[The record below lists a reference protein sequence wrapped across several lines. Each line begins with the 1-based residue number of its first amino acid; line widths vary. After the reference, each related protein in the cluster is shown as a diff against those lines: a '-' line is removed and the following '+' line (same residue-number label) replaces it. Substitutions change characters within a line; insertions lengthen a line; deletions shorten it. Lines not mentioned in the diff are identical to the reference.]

1 MRLYSYI
8 ALLAMPVLVGG
19 CSAGKKSFAADAR
32 PASREP
38 AHGFPADVPGQ
49 TQPVAGRSATIAPVV
64 LHDVTGVL
72 VVPGDRVK
80 KEQPLVKLDDDEPQA
95 DLRNKQAALAELKA
109 SLARLKAQPREQ
121 ERAEARAL
129 LEVAGINLKQA
140 REVLDRMS
148 PAYQSGAIPEQRFH
162 EARVAVIRLAA
173 EERAAVARLER
184 LLKQPV
190 ELEIAELTA
199 KVAASQAAVDAAKA
213 ELEHYTVTAPINGV
227 VSRLEVNAGTVSR
240 PGTTVWGEI
249 LDLTEIDTCCHLTPQ
264 QVEKVRIGQPAEVIL
279 DGNPVGRWTGKV
291 VWIGIAA
298 ETGTGNIPVRV
309 RLQNPKG
316 RLRCYIH
323 VRVRFDTGQV
333 ARTGK

>member
-8 ALLAMPVLVGG
+8 ALLAMPGLVGG
-19 CSAGKKSFAADAR
+19 CSPGKKSFAADAA
-32 PASREP
+32 PASKGA
-38 AHGFPADVPGQ
+38 AHAFPADVPGQ

-64 LHDVTGVL
+64 LHDVTAVL
-72 VVPGDRVK
+72 IVPGDRVK
-80 KEQPLVKLDDDEPQA
+80 KDQPLIKLDDDEAQA
-95 DLRNKQAALAELKA
+95 DLRTKQAALAELKA

-129 LEVAGINLKQA
+129 LEVAAINLKHA
-140 REVLDRMS
+140 REVLDRMG
-148 PAYQSGAIPEQRFH
+148 PAYATGAIPDHMFH
-162 EARVAVIRLAA
+162 EARVALIRLAA

-199 KVAASQAAVDAAKA
+199 KVAASQAAVDAAQA
-213 ELEHYTVTAPINGV
+213 ELEHYTVTAPIDGV

-249 LDLTEIDTCCHLTPQ
+249 LDLSEIDTCCNLTPQ
-264 QVEKVRIGQPAEVIL
+264 QVDRVRLGQPAEVIL
-279 DGNPVGRWTGKV
+279 DGSPAGQWTGKV
-291 VWIGIAA
+291 VSIGIAA
-298 ETGTGNIPVRV
+298 DPGTGHIPVRV

-323 VRVRFDTGQV
+323 VGVRFDTRPV
-333 ARTGK
+333 ALGGK

>member
-8 ALLAMPVLVGG
+8 ALLAIPGLVGG
-19 CSAGKKSFAADAR
+19 CSPGKKSFAADGA
-32 PASREP
+32 PASKE
-38 AHGFPADVPGQ
+38 AANVFPADVPGQ
-49 TQPVAGRSATIAPVV
+49 TRPVAGRSATIAPVV
-64 LHDVTGVL
+64 LHDVTEVL

-80 KEQPLVKLDDDEPQA
+80 RDQPLVKLDDDEPQA

-129 LEVAGINLKQA
+129 LEVAGVNLKQA
-140 REVLDRMS
+140 REVLASMG
-148 PAYQSGAIPEQRFH
+148 PAYQRGAIPDQRYH

-199 KVAASQAAVDAAKA
+199 KVAASQAAVDTAKA
-213 ELEHYTVTAPINGV
+213 ELEHYTVTAPIDGV

-249 LDLTEIDTCCHLTPQ
+249 LDLSEIDTCCDLTPQ
-264 QVEKVRIGQPAEVIL
+264 QVEKVRLGYPAEVIL
-279 DGNPVGRWTGKV
+279 DGSPAGRWTGKV
-291 VWIGIAA
+291 VYIGIAA
-298 ETGTGNIPVRV
+298 DPGTGNIPVRV
-309 RLQNPKG
+309 RLQNPKS

-323 VRVRFDTGQV
+323 VRVRFDTGPV
-333 ARTGK
+333 ARGGK